1 MLEVVLTVACVRNAK
16 DLAGALKRPEYRV
29 LWTPDAPDYL
39 PKEAA
44 SELIAA
50 AYASSTGLADVMGN
64 I

>member
-1 MLEVVLTVACVRNAK
+1 MLTADYIRNAK

-29 LWTPDAPDYL
+29 LWTPDAPEYL

-44 SELIAA
+44 SELITA
-50 AYASSTGLADVMGN
+50 AYASLTAFTDMMGN